1 MHGAP
6 LFVSGIFFGELA
18 CPSKRRYYAT
28 LQGWLAS
35 GGAICRRFR
44 MAPDWRSPVCVA
56 RSDRPGLARPERSIP
71 PAGFGLRCFSGFGG
85 VDFYNGIGTGVF
97 CRARAYVTKRNCPT
111 LKPGSAPPSRRK
123 PSSRLLARAICDQVP
138 AQAQIRL
145 SRPWWK
151 SVHSMNAICIKL

>member
-1 MHGAP
+1 MRRIGCP
-6 LFVSGIFFGELA
+6 KNSSFGIA
-18 CPSKRRYYAT
+18 
-28 LQGWLAS
+28 
-35 GGAICRRFR
+35 GGDRRFR